1 MIQRVIP
8 MSKALIVKEI
18 RDKKLS
24 LLTYIV
30 ISLGFVVMYSALFP
44 SIQKEAESYT
54 KLFESMPK
62 AFAELAGITNASFNT
77 LENFLAIELFSIT
90 WPLLLI
96 LLALSRAGS
105 SVSGEVEKGSM
116 GLLLSL
122 PISRTKVIMSKYIAG
137 LLSVFLFT
145 AFSTL
150 IIIPIASLF
159 NYSVHADRIVLLALS
174 GLLFGS
180 ALYSFAFL
188 ISVLFSE
195 RSKTYFVAAG
205 AIIASYVLNIV
216 GSLKESLHPLQSIS
230 IFNYF
235 DATSAI
241 VNGTINGTAIIVCLI
256 IAMLSTALAIII
268 FSKRDIQ
275 V

>member
-1 MIQRVIP
+1 MR
-8 MSKALIVKEI
+8 KALIIKEL
-18 RDKKLS
+18 RDRKLS
-24 LLTYIV
+24 LFTYIV
-30 ISLGFVVMYSALFP
+30 ISIGFIVMYTALFP

-54 KLFESMPK
+54 KLFESMPE

-116 GLLLSL
+116 GLLLSM
-122 PISRTKVIMSKYIAG
+122 PISRTKVITSKYAAG

-145 AFSTL
+145 ALSTL

-159 NYSVHADRIVLLALS
+159 NYSVHADRIALLALS

-180 ALYSFAFL
+180 AIYSFAFL

-235 DATSAI
+235 DATNAI
-241 VNGTINGTAIIVCLI
+241 VNGTISTAAIVVCLVVT
-256 IAMLSTALAIII
+256 AASTALAVVI
-268 FSKRDIQ
+268 FTKRDIQ